1 MNFLKKGPEL
11 KLSALKEIKVPG
23 FIQDVYFDLKDRH
36 LLPIAVI
43 LLVALFAVPIA
54 LSQSSSEAEE
64 PAASEAG
71 ASASV
76 SVSGAETRSGELVA
90 KAAPGLRDY
99 RRRLNHLRAKDPF
112 IQQYTGSGE
121 GSGTVESSSESSAS
135 GGTEEGTSSES
146 FSPESS
152 YTPTESPSGGEGG
165 EPNQSGLRY
174 YSYAIDVKVSAGG
187 SAEAGG
193 KDGEPAVRRNLPE
206 LTMLPS
212 RETPALVYMGSTK
225 DGKKALF
232 VVSSDVDS
240 VFGDAKCV
248 LGSTSCQMIAM
259 EPGLPETLVYGGS
272 NKTYKIEL
280 LKIHLVETK
289 DLNRAPLGKPKS
301 KDSGEAKPHPHGQR
315 LAVGAEV
322 GVPGP

>member
-23 FIQDVYFDLKDRH
+23 FVQDVYYDLKDRH

-43 LLVALFAVPIA
+43 LLVALVAVPIA
-54 LSQSSSEAEE
+54 LSQSSSETEE
-64 PAASEAG
+64 PAGE
-71 ASASV
+71 ASAST
-76 SVSGAETRSGELVA
+76 SATGAEARSGELVA

-99 RRRLNHLRAKDPF
+99 RRRLNHLRAKNPF
-112 IQQYTGSGE
+112 IQQYTGGGA
-121 GSGTVESSSESSAS
+121 GSGAVESSSESTSSGSTEESAS
-135 GGTEEGTSSES
+135 TES
-146 FSPESS
+146 FSPESAN
-152 YTPTESPSGGEGG
+152 TPTESSSGGGGG
-165 EPNQSGLRY
+165 EPSQSGLKY
-174 YSYAIDVKVSAGG
+174 YSYAIDVRVSAGG
-187 SAEAGG
+187 SQEQAKG
-193 KDGEPAVRRNLPE
+193 KDSAPDVRRNLPE

-212 RETPALVYMGSTK
+212 RETPAIVYMGSTK

-232 VVSSDVDS
+232 VVSSDVES
-240 VFGDAKCV
+240 AFGDAKCV

-259 EPGLPETLVYGGS
+259 EPGLPETFVYGGS

-301 KDSGEAKPHPHGQR
+301 KDSEETKPHPHGQR
-315 LAVGAEV
+315 LAVGEEAEL
-322 GVPGP
+322 PAR